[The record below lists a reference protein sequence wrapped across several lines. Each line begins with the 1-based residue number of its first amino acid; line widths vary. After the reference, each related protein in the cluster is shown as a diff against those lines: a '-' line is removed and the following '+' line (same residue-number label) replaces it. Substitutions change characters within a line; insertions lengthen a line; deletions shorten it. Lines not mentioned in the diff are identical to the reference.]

1 MSDNFI
7 TSSKAFLGRG
17 WAFPPTF
24 SKGGNQVVMLE
35 AEEDIKNSLEIL
47 LSTTVGERVM
57 VPEYGCN
64 LDRQVFDSMD
74 TTFQTYIT
82 EQIRT
87 AIVYHEPRVILD
99 SVEYEDDPLNGKI
112 DITINFTVIATNTR
126 YNIVYPFFLEEGTDI
141 TTTSV

>member
-24 SKGGNQVVMLE
+24 SKGGNDVKMLE

-47 LSTTVGERVM
+47 LSTSVGERVM
-57 VPEYGCN
+57 LPEYGAN
-64 LDRQVFDSMD
+64 LDRQVFQSLD
-74 TTFQTYIT
+74 TTFRTYLT

-87 AIVYHEPRVILD
+87 AIIYHEPRVTLD
-99 SVEYEDDPLNGKI
+99 TVDYQDDPLNGKI
-112 DITINFTVIATNTR
+112 DITVNFTVISTNTR
-126 YNIVYPFFLEEGTDI
+126 YNIVYPFFLEEGTDLSI
-141 TTTSV
+141 DV

>member
-1 MSDNFI
+1 M
-7 TSSKAFLGRG
+7 
-17 WAFPPTF
+17 
-24 SKGGNQVVMLE
+24 VMLE